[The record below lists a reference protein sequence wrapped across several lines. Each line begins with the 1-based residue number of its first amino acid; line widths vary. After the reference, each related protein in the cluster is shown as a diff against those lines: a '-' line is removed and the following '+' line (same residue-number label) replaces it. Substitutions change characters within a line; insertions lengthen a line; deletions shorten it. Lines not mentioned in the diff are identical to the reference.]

1 MHIHNYYSD
10 ILLSIQILFDTYIF
24 RPNYIKHYEFNMA
37 NRAFSLIKNDYRTTY
52 EFPSAIVNLEDDD
65 YSFGERSTT
74 IQGGP
79 ENTNRIPVIYDA
91 ATDNFINLQEEH
103 TQLKLS
109 ININCETQFQ
119 AKEIEFTIKKTLPLN
134 KYIQIFD
141 FTSFLEISSSFL
153 LSLGMD
159 FNDRELTNLFTRL
172 NKNTGEIEYCYSVNY
187 KPLIRLDSVAVSISD
202 TSQRSFP
209 VNISL
214 TYQIQQPV
222 RIIATHMPGKIEGIN
237 VDFIRFGE
245 EPISENSVRP
255 IYNKNI
261 DDSTGDIKRLTMR
274 NLLIHNLNDFEFLN
288 IPSMN
293 KVSLGI
299 NFRKEDFIIASN
311 FEFDFF
317 DISGKLHSNVKP
329 SLIDSDENKVIFE
342 FTKNEY
348 DLYYNASLINPI
360 ILQFIKLQ

>member
-1 MHIHNYYSD
+1 MINFFRKKRKTLADDNKALKYTRYAIGEIVLVVIG
-10 ILLSIQILFDTYIF
+10 ILIALQINTWNEHRKMQIQEQEIL
-24 RPNYIKHYEFNMA
+24 KG
-37 NRAFSLIKNDYRTTY
+37 L
-52 EFPSAIVNLEDDD
+52 
-65 YSFGERSTT
+65 
-74 IQGGP
+74 
-79 ENTNRIPVIYDA
+79 
-91 ATDNFINLQEEH
+91 
-103 TQLKLS
+103 
-109 ININCETQFQ
+109 
-119 AKEIEFTIKKTLPLN
+119 EIEFKIKKTLPLN

-141 FTSFLEISSSFL
+141 FTSFLEISSGFL

-187 KPLIRLDSVAVSISD
+187 KPLIRLDSVSVSISD

-245 EPISENSVRP
+245 EPISENSVRA
-255 IYNKNI
+255 IYNKNTT
-261 DDSTGDIKRLTMR
+261 DSTGDIKRLTMR
-274 NLLIHNLNDFEFLN
+274 NLLIHKLDDFEFLN
-288 IPSMN
+288 IPSMD

-299 NFRKEDFIIASN
+299 NFRKEDFIISPD

-317 DISGKLHSNVKP
+317 DTSGKLHSDIKP
-329 SLIDSDENKVIFE
+329 SLIDSDENKVVFE
-342 FTKNEY
+342 FTKDEY
-348 DLYYNASLINPI
+348 ELCYNATLIKPI